1 MGEEGD
7 LGRGRG
13 RNLRQSPG
21 RGQSGEKPLTRN
33 SRQPGTRGAARR
45 GNPGM
50 GRRGRRGGGVS
61 LQGPRDREYR
71 ALCGWPAPLPD
82 PLPHGPRD
90 EGEAGQG
97 RIEPRLKKSI
107 GAFAHLPLSFRLPE
121 G

>member
-1 MGEEGD
+1 MGEEGG

-50 GRRGRRGGGVS
+50 GRRGRRGGGGRSRV
-61 LQGPRDREYR
+61 R
-71 ALCGWPAPLPD
+71 ATASTAHFAVGLLRSRIHYYTVP
-82 PLPHGPRD
+82 
-90 EGEAGQG
+90 EMKEEQG
-97 RIEPRLKKSI
+97 R
-107 GAFAHLPLSFRLPE
+107 G